1 MVGNTMEWNET
12 MLVVEGGTFAVV
24 MGGGG
29 AGQVAVAARI
39 NFCAI
44 DSRSES
50 PKIFPST
57 RDDGE
62 IVLVSATPW
71 EWVNLQTD
79 FVFS

>member
-1 MVGNTMEWNET
+1 MVGNTMEWNNR
-12 MLVVEGGTFAVV
+12 MLVVGGGTFAIV

-50 PKIFPST
+50 PKFSHQLC
-57 RDDGE
+57 DDGE
-62 IVLVSATPW
+62 IVLVSAT
-71 EWVNLQTD
+71 Q
-79 FVFS
+79 